1 MRAAAHA
8 LAALLAGASL
18 QASCGGGHPAIDAA
32 TGPDAYVPDDAQP
45 TQDGAPLTWVDF
57 SASGCALATTPG
69 GDAGVDTIT
78 CTGPAPLTVAFAP
91 LASGTVDTWAWTFG
105 DSGTSNEATP
115 AHTFAQPG
123 AYDVSLSAAGPGGTA
138 TQSRAGYIVVVPADL
153 GGACDDGG
161 QCATGSCACGDASCD
176 AAASMCA
183 AACDQS
189 ACAEGWC
196 AALGGPW
203 GADLCVATCTGAGD
217 CPAGRTCQAV
227 AAKGGGWA
235 MGCVPPGVLADLGAS
250 CAGAGGFDSA
260 ACASGDCLGIGA
272 RGACALDCAGQG
284 ACPDGTRCATFGNG
298 TAACLPTCTQPA
310 DCGTDPWLG
319 CEDPGAGGAWG
330 FTLDAGAAAQV
341 CAPRSCSGAG
351 DCAGGACVDG
361 HCTAI

>member
-105 DSGTSNEATP
+105 DGGTSNEATP